1 MCHHTDV
8 CHVLV
13 SWTTVFHI
21 WPQWNVT
28 KLLWLCNIMVCD
40 LKVVANT
47 ELWRNGIQKR
57 GNEPEWKHILW
68 RQCHCSH
75 PNYSSVVVSK
85 HDLSVSKLKVISWT
99 YFSFVG
105 ICKSYIKTITVWIPV
120 QTWQWHIILMKGKIV
135 TTSYINDLRQCVTLM
150 WSKCFCNLYVTLFHE
165 WPYIVFDHNVIT
177 CDLESSHLNVTL
189 FHERSYIVRDLCQG
203 HMRPGCKVPCDLRS
217 DVIWP

>member
-1 MCHHTDV
+1 MCHHLMYATQFSKGWSSSYVYHPIQYKVGLVMCHHTDV

-40 LKVVANT
+40 WKVVANT

-57 GNEPEWKHILW
+57 GNEPDWKHMLW

-85 HDLSVSKLKVISWT
+85 HDLLLSKLKVISWT
-99 YFSFVG
+99 YFSFLS
-105 ICKSYIKTITVWIPV
+105 IFKLYIKTNTVWIPNLTMAHYFD
-120 QTWQWHIILMKGKIV
+120 QGK
-135 TTSYINDLRQCVTLM
+135 N
-150 WSKCFCNLYVTLFHE
+150 H
-165 WPYIVFDHNVIT
+165 DHK
-177 CDLESSHLNVTL
+177 L
-189 FHERSYIVRDLCQG
+189 
-203 HMRPGCKVPCDLRS
+203 P
-217 DVIWP
+217 